1 MLQIKLKS
9 YAALFKH
16 FLFSPSMDFVI
27 FEKNLMEII
36 FKASSEF
43 NGGGVLLVIIILLVL
58 FGRNKTRK
66 AKCRVCSWR
75 GSRKLWDQYGG
86 CPNCNT
92 DETPKEYS
100 E

>member
-1 MLQIKLKS
+1 
-9 YAALFKH
+9 
-16 FLFSPSMDFVI
+16 MDFVI

-36 FKASSEF
+36 FKASSDF
-43 NGGGVLLVIIILLVL
+43 NGGQVLIGILILLAL
-58 FGRNKTRK
+58 FGAGRSKTRK
-66 AKCRVCSWR
+66 AQCRVCNWR
-75 GSRKLWDQYGG
+75 GSRKLWNQYGG